1 MSYEELTRALAAV
14 GSDID
19 GAECHGMLCGMLV
32 TRAPF
37 DAGRWLEH
45 AAGRA
50 DLTPFGPPGS
60 GHIVWDLLASTRR
73 ALEDGQFAL
82 ELLLPEDDS
91 DVRDRAA
98 ALAAFSR
105 GFLSGFG
112 LVGRADYEAADSEV
126 REFLNDLTRLARL
139 DPDVDEDDED
149 TEAMLTQLSEFLKV
163 GTLMLYEH
171 AAAEETAA
179 PDDRTLH

>member
-50 DLTPFGPPGS
+50 DLTPFGPPDS
-60 GHIVWDLLASTRR
+60 GHVVWALLASTRR
-73 ALEDGQFAL
+73 ALQDGEFAL
-82 ELLLPEDDS
+82 ELLLPDDDS
-91 DVRDRAA
+91 DVSVRAA
-98 ALAAFSR
+98 ALAGFSR

-112 LVGRADYEAADSEV
+112 LAGRAAYEAADGDV
-126 REFLNDLTRLARL
+126 REFLDDLTRLARL
-139 DPDVDEDDED
+139 DPDVDEDDAE

-171 AAAEETAA
+171 AAAADAA
-179 PDDRTLH
+179 PAAGQTRH